1 MNFRL
6 TRTRS
11 QRAVV
16 LLATAL
22 VLTLG
27 AIVPA
32 FAQDEATPSP
42 GRRDNSVPPPPSI
55 GSDVSLPYFAP
66 PPSEVQKELIGPY
79 ELLKAGTIDMEASTI
94 TLPLYKGQ
102 MEDGRAVWYIL
113 TDTSDQANAEALGLN
128 HSAKLAYAAVGKAAR
143 NATLG
148 TDATLTFDRGTVDF
162 TPEHQLVPGDA
173 PNPFPPKVAEPGS
186 VGDADYSPLVQIA
199 NSGNAVYNAPVVA
212 FDKTAAQIRACNGKK
227 PNYDLVHDRVARIC
241 PNGNGGGTV
250 TIKLTGIFSFAK
262 PALYM
267 STEASD
273 PMVATLDQGTFAPA
287 IGELPVGRDDSVFSA
302 IERLFVIANGPTGRL
317 NPQRQGLNSALM
329 DKGPGGMPLPPL
341 NLVGGLP
348 TVALDYSPAWDLNLG
363 FWTAEAIRKG
373 YRSRVIDEFQLLGYV
388 VGGHITGPD
397 GKPFGST
404 GIVVNCPIVARLL

>member
-1 MNFRL
+1 MNIRL
-6 TRTRS
+6 TKNRS

-16 LLATAL
+16 LLATAV

-32 FAQDEATPSP
+32 FAQNEATPSP

-186 VGDADYSPLVQIA
+186 VGDADYSPLVQIT

-212 FDKTAAQIRACNGKK
+212 FDVDAAELDFCDGNVDYA
-227 PNYDLVHDRVARIC
+227 LVHDHVTKLC
-241 PNGNGGGTV
+241 PDDMTV
-250 TIKLTGIFSFAK
+250 TLELVTGFSFAR
-262 PALYM
+262 PVLYL
-267 STEASD
+267 STEAND
-273 PMVATLDQGTFAPA
+273 PIAAALEDATLAP
-287 IGELPVGRDDSVFSA
+287 GLDDLTVGMDDGAFSA
-302 IERLFVIANGPTGRL
+302 MERIFITVNGPTGPD
-317 NPQRQGLNSALM
+317 NPQRQGLNSALT
-329 DKGPGGMPLPPL
+329 DQLSPL
-341 NLVGGLP
+341 NVFGGIP
-348 TVALDYSPAWDLNLG
+348 TIATDYSPLWDANVG
-363 FWTAEAIRKG
+363 VWTQEAIDKD
-373 YRSRVIDEFQLLGYV
+373 YRSRLYEEFNILGLV
-388 VGGHITGPD
+388 EQGHLTGPD
-397 GKPFGST
+397 GAEYGST
-404 GIVVNCPIVARLL
+404 GIVIVCAVAARLL

>member
-1 MNFRL
+1 MNIRL
-6 TRTRS
+6 TKNRS

-16 LLATAL
+16 LLATAV

-212 FDKTAAQIRACNGKK
+212 FDVDAAELDFCDGNVDYA
-227 PNYDLVHDRVARIC
+227 LVHDHVTKIC
-241 PNGNGGGTV
+241 PDDMTV
-250 TIKLTGIFSFAK
+250 TLELVTGFSFAR
-262 PALYM
+262 PVLYL
-267 STEASD
+267 STEAND
-273 PMVATLDQGTFAPA
+273 PIAAALEDATLAP
-287 IGELPVGRDDSVFSA
+287 GLDDLTVGMDDGAFSA
-302 IERLFVIANGPTGRL
+302 IERIFITVNGPTGPD
-317 NPQRQGLNSALM
+317 NPQRQGLNSALT
-329 DKGPGGMPLPPL
+329 DQLSPL
-341 NLVGGLP
+341 NVFGGIP
-348 TVALDYSPAWDLNLG
+348 TIATDYSPLWDANVG
-363 FWTAEAIRKG
+363 VWTQEAIDKD
-373 YRSRVIDEFQLLGYV
+373 YRSRLYEEFNILGLV
-388 VGGHITGPD
+388 EQGHLTGPD
-397 GKPFGST
+397 GAEYGST
-404 GIVVNCPIVARLL
+404 GIVIVCAVAARLL

>member
-1 MNFRL
+1 MNIRLFRN
-6 TRTRS
+6 RS
-11 QRAVV
+11 RRAVA

-113 TDTSDQANAEALGLN
+113 TDTSDQANADALGLN

-186 VGDADYSPLVQIA
+186 VGDADYSPLVQIT

-212 FDKTAAQIRACNGKK
+212 FDVDAAELDFCDGNVDYA
-227 PNYDLVHDRVARIC
+227 LVHDHVTKIC
-241 PNGNGGGTV
+241 PDDMTV
-250 TIKLTGIFSFAK
+250 TLELVTGFSFAR
-262 PALYM
+262 PVLYL
-267 STEASD
+267 STEAND
-273 PMVATLDQGTFAPA
+273 PIAAALEDATLAP
-287 IGELPVGRDDSVFSA
+287 GLDDLTVGMDDGAFSA
-302 IERLFVIANGPTGRL
+302 IERIFITVNGPTGPD
-317 NPQRQGLNSALM
+317 NPQRQGLNSALT
-329 DKGPGGMPLPPL
+329 DQLSPL
-341 NLVGGLP
+341 NVFGGIP
-348 TVALDYSPAWDLNLG
+348 TIATDYSPLWDANVG
-363 FWTAEAIRKG
+363 VWTQEAIDKD
-373 YRSRVIDEFQLLGYV
+373 YRSRLYEEFNILGLV
-388 VGGHITGPD
+388 EQGHLTGPD
-397 GKPFGST
+397 GAEYGST
-404 GIVVNCPIVARLL
+404 GIVIVCAVAARLL

>member
-1 MNFRL
+1 MNSRL

-162 TPEHQLVPGDA
+162 APEHQLVPGDA
-173 PNPFPPKVAEPGS
+173 PNFFPPKVAEPGS
-186 VGDADYSPLVQIA
+186 VGDADYSPLVQIT

-212 FDKTAAQIRACNGKK
+212 FDVDAAELDFCDGNVDYA
-227 PNYDLVHDRVARIC
+227 LVHDHVTKIC
-241 PNGNGGGTV
+241 PDDMTV
-250 TIKLTGIFSFAK
+250 TLELVTGFSFAR
-262 PALYM
+262 PVLYL
-267 STEASD
+267 STEAND
-273 PMVATLDQGTFAPA
+273 PIAAALEDATLAP
-287 IGELPVGRDDSVFSA
+287 GLDDLTVGMDDGAFSA
-302 IERLFVIANGPTGRL
+302 IERIFITVNGPTGPD
-317 NPQRQGLNSALM
+317 NPQRQGLNSALT
-329 DKGPGGMPLPPL
+329 DQLSPL
-341 NLVGGLP
+341 NVFGGIP
-348 TVALDYSPAWDLNLG
+348 TIATDYSPLWDANVG
-363 FWTAEAIRKG
+363 VWTQEAIDKD
-373 YRSRVIDEFQLLGYV
+373 YRSRLYEEFNILGLV
-388 VGGHITGPD
+388 EQGHLTGPD
-397 GKPFGST
+397 GAEYGST
-404 GIVVNCPIVARLL
+404 GIVIVCAVAARLL

>member
-1 MNFRL
+1 MNICL
-6 TRTRS
+6 TKNRS

-16 LLATAL
+16 LLATAV

-186 VGDADYSPLVQIA
+186 VGDADYSPLVQIT

-212 FDKTAAQIRACNGKK
+212 FDIDANELDFCDGNVDYA
-227 PNYDLVHDRVARIC
+227 LVHDHVTKIC
-241 PNGNGGGTV
+241 PDDMTV
-250 TIKLTGIFSFAK
+250 TLELVTGFSFAR
-262 PALYM
+262 PVLYL
-267 STEASD
+267 STEAND
-273 PMVATLDQGTFAPA
+273 PVTAALEDATLAP
-287 IGELPVGRDDSVFSA
+287 GLDDLTVGMDDGAFSA
-302 IERLFVIANGPTGRL
+302 IERIFITVNGPTGPD
-317 NPQRQGLNSALM
+317 NPQRQGLNSAITDQLS
-329 DKGPGGMPLPPL
+329 PL
-341 NLVGGLP
+341 NVFGGIP
-348 TVALDYSPAWDLNLG
+348 TIATDYSPLWDANVG
-363 FWTAEAIRKG
+363 VWTQEAIDKD
-373 YRSRVIDEFQLLGYV
+373 YRSRLSEEFNILGLV
-388 VGGHITGPD
+388 EQGHLTGPD
-397 GKPFGST
+397 GAEYGST
-404 GIVVNCPIVARLL
+404 GIVIVCAVAARLL